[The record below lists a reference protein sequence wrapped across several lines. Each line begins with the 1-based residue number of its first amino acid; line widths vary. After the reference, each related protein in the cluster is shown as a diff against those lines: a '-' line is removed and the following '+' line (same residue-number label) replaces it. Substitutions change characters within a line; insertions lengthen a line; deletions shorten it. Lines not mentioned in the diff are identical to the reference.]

1 MGTGVSEPQLDVTSS
16 DGGSYLRKFLN
27 RSFLFDLVV
36 FGVLG
41 LDVYLLQQSETFSR
55 QGLTSVPP
63 PSLDIAAAQ
72 LTLVIMVLKLIDG
85 YLDSSH

>member
-1 MGTGVSEPQLDVTSS
+1 MSDRGGGGFLRRFLD
-16 DGGSYLRKFLN
+16 
-27 RSFLFDLVV
+27 RSVLFDIVV
-36 FGVLG
+36 FAVLG

-72 LTLVIMVLKLIDG
+72 LTLVIMILKLING
-85 YLDSSH
+85 YLDSDH